1 MLKRKSA
8 QFYSEYAQIDRLRNI
23 LKNIEKTEN
32 FELAE
37 NLTADEIEELIENKK
52 TKEKEKI
59 IHNWEDEKISI
70 EKGRWGKFYL
80 VKGKKRI
87 LLDKNLDVQSLDID
101 QAKNIYSASTNKK
114 T

>member
-1 MLKRKSA
+1 MFINVS
-8 QFYSEYAQIDRLRNI
+8 
-23 LKNIEKTEN
+23 KNYDW
-32 FELAE
+32 E
-37 NLTADEIEELIENKK
+37 NLTINEIEELIENKK

-59 IHNWEDEKISI
+59 VHYWEDEKISI

-87 LLDKNLDVQSLDID
+87 LLDKNLDVQSIDID
-101 QAKNIYSASTNKK
+101 QAKGIYSASTNKK